1 MAKKAVESEKIRF
14 EGMTLSG
21 WQRFSNLFLGR
32 ILRAKTRK
40 DKELQK
46 TLLQADIRIMPEV
59 YKATAIMSTVVSFII
74 FIGILTIALLP
85 EIGAFA
91 LWENMQNPDT
101 VLPCIE
107 WAFWHPNDI
116 NSNLKWGG
124 EGLDG
129 VWVAYGGCPHYATKV
144 VPPIARYGIMLFCG
158 FFGPLMA
165 YRHFMNAAEREKK
178 VRSEEL
184 EKYLPYAASYTA
196 AMSAAN
202 ATPSKIFKSLAV
214 NKEIYGNISYD
225 SAMIYRDI
233 TLLGMDLV
241 TAIKL
246 SVGRAASPWVSE
258 FFQGMVGTLQSGG
271 NLKIYFLN
279 RAEHYMRENR
289 IRLGVFLETLAMM
302 AESYVVVAVAMP
314 LFLIVMLVIMFWV
327 SGAGSE
333 LSEGMVY
340 LVVLGVLPVIHIAYS
355 ILVWMMSKEMEM

>member
-1 MAKKAVESEKIRF
+1 LAKKPEETEKKRF
-14 EGMTLSG
+14 EGMTLTG

-32 ILRAKTRK
+32 ILRAKTRENK
-40 DKELQK
+40 DLQK
-46 TLLQADIRIMPEV
+46 VLLQANIRIMPEV
-59 YKATAIMSTVVSFII
+59 YKATAIMSTVVSLGI
-74 FIGILTIALLP
+74 FIGILAIALFP

-91 LWENMQNPDT
+91 LWENMQDPET
-101 VLPCIE
+101 VIPCID
-107 WAFWHPNDI
+107 WAFWNPNDI
-116 NSNLKWGG
+116 NPNLNWGG
-124 EGLDG
+124 KGPDELWYD
-129 VWVAYGGCPHYATKV
+129 YGGCPHYATKT
-144 VPPIARYGIMLFCG
+144 VPGIARYGLIAFCG
-158 FFGPLMA
+158 LLGPIMA
-165 YRHFMNAAEREKK
+165 YRHFMNAAERERTA
-178 VRSEEL
+178 RSEEL

-202 ATPSKIFKSLAV
+202 ATPSRIFKSLAV
-214 NKEIYGNISYD
+214 NSEIYGNISYD

-241 TAIKL
+241 SAIKL
-246 SVGRAASPWVSE
+246 SVQRAASPWVSE

>member
-1 MAKKAVESEKIRF
+1 MASKPEEKKRF
-14 EGMTLSG
+14 EGMTLTG
-21 WQRFSNLFLGR
+21 WQRFSNIILGR
-32 ILRAKTRK
+32 ALRKKTRE
-40 DKELQK
+40 DTQLQK
-46 TLLQADIRIMPEV
+46 TLLQANIRVMPEV
-59 YKATAIMSTVVSFII
+59 YKATAIMSTVVAFAI
-74 FIGILTIALLP
+74 FIGILVVAFFP

-91 LWENMQNPDT
+91 FWENQQDPET
-101 VLPCIE
+101 VFPCID
-107 WAFWHPNDI
+107 WAFWNKQDI
-116 NSNLKWGG
+116 DPTIPWGG
-124 EGLDG
+124 ENPMGE
-129 VWVAYGGCPHYATKV
+129 WIEYGGCPFYATKV
-144 VPPIARYGIMLFCG
+144 VPGIVRYGLVVFCG
-158 FFGPLMA
+158 LLGP
-165 YRHFMNAAEREKK
+165 YFSYKYFMGKAESEKK
-178 VRSEEL
+178 KRSEAL

-214 NKEIYGNISYD
+214 NEEIYGDIAYD

-246 SVGRAASPWVSE
+246 SVDRAASPWVSE
-258 FFQGMVGTLQSGG
+258 FFQGMVGTLTSGG

-314 LFLIVMLVIMFWV
+314 LFLIVMLVIMYWV

-333 LSEGMVY
+333 LSDGMVY
-340 LVVLGVLPVIHIAYS
+340 GVVLGVLPVIHIAYS
-355 ILVWMMSKEMEM
+355 ALIWLMSKEQEM